1 MGWGPL
7 GWNKAR
13 RHIPVA
19 KENSACSR
27 VPYCCREDIHFWI
40 FSLLLWGL
48 PPVPCWP
55 VGLSTG
61 GTIPVASPQVQLN
74 PFSFTVSEEHDAQGN
89 TCQKDSMAELET
101 EPRPSSPRTRYHSVA
116 FPYVQ
121 DINLHGHCVYE
132 GQAPSHGPQRQS
144 STCASPSL
152 FLSFCSTQQRP
163 KDIGTLTEYL
173 SDRENGSK
181 EKEKKSS
188 LNSIM
193 NSSTCCP
200 KGMNS
205 SVWCPKDELWTDQ

>member
-1 MGWGPL
+1 M
-7 GWNKAR
+7 
-13 RHIPVA
+13 
-19 KENSACSR
+19 
-27 VPYCCREDIHFWI
+27 
-40 FSLLLWGL
+40 
-48 PPVPCWP
+48 
-55 VGLSTG
+55 
-61 GTIPVASPQVQLN
+61 ASPQVQLN

>member
-1 MGWGPL
+1 MLVHRAGEPPSTWAGVLWDETKPEDTYQLLRKIQPAPESPTAAERTFTSGYFPSAL
-7 GWNKAR
+7 G
-13 RHIPVA
+13 
-19 KENSACSR
+19 SS
-27 VPYCCREDIHFWI
+27 CCPMLA
-40 FSLLLWGL
+40 S
-48 PPVPCWP
+48 
-55 VGLSTG
+55 GLSTG

-89 TCQKDSMAELET
+89 TCQKDSMAELGT

-121 DINLHGHCVYE
+121 DINLHGHRVYE

-152 FLSFCSTQQRP
+152 FLAFCSTQQRP

-181 EKEKKSS
+181 EKEKKKFS
-188 LNSIM
+188 
-193 NSSTCCP
+193 
-200 KGMNS
+200 
-205 SVWCPKDELWTDQ
+205 ELYNEFFNLLS